1 MCKIYLDNNATT
13 PVHPEVIEALL
24 PFYREDFGNPS
35 CIHWAGK
42 AVKKA
47 LEKARMQVALLV
59 NCNPSE
65 IVFTSGAS
73 ESLNTVIKGL
83 AAAHRGKGNH
93 IVTTRVEHPAVFNT
107 CRYLERDGYRI
118 TYLDVDKDGLPDLNA
133 IENAIN
139 DQTILVAAMYA
150 NNETGTIFPVREI
163 GEIAAGRRV
172 YFLCDAVQAIGKVPV
187 DFREIKAHFMAISGH
202 KLYAPKGTGAL
213 IVKDGTQL
221 RPLIHGG
228 SQERSMRAG
237 TENVPGIIGLG
248 KACEL
253 SEEALPAETRRIL
266 NLRDKLETNIQER
279 IPEVKLNGHPH
290 KRLPNTVNLSF
301 MNVYA
306 EVLLEELDM
315 MGVAVSAGSAC
326 SAGSRDLSRVL
337 TAMGVN
343 GATIRSAVRFSLGRQ
358 NTDKD
363 VDYVLEILPK
373 IVEKLR
379 KKT

>member
-1 MCKIYLDNNATT
+1 MSKIYLDNNATT
-13 PVHPEVIEALL
+13 PVHPKVIEALL

-73 ESLNTVIKGL
+73 ESLNTVIKGI
-83 AAAHRGKGNH
+83 AAARRGKGNH

-118 TYLDVDKDGLPDLNA
+118 TYLDVDKDGLPNLNA
-133 IENAIN
+133 IENAIT

-150 NNETGTIFPVREI
+150 NNETGTIFPVQEI

-172 YFLCDAVQAIGKVPV
+172 HFLCDAVQAIGKVPV

-253 SEEALPAETRRIL
+253 SREAFPAETKRIL

-326 SAGSRDLSRVL
+326 SAGSRELSRVL
-337 TAMGVN
+337 TAMGLD
-343 GATIRSAVRFSLGRQ
+343 GATVRSAVRFSFGRQ

-363 VDYVLEILPK
+363 VDYVLEVLPK
-373 IVEKLR
+373 IVERLR
-379 KKT
+379 KKN